1 MMYDD
6 EFMDQVLPKFHE
18 LGITDPKEI
27 EIILDGLNQLAEIG
41 WAYHVHKQQKNKEN
55 DKVR

>member
-41 WAYHVHKQQKNKEN
+41 WAYYVHKNI
-55 DKVR
+55 